1 MRKKIVWVNGTFD
14 VLHIGHI
21 KLFEFAKAQGEYLI
35 VGIDS
40 DERIKELKGS
50 ARPINKQEFRKEFL
64 LAIKYIDEVRIFNTS
79 EELSLMISEI
89 VPDVAVWGEEY
100 KDKRKIGAEW
110 VQEIIYFEKLEGYS
124 STAIL
129 SACTLMDEDRYE
141 SIPPHCYDIFVNQEE
156 YELYKLVHQ
165 DTEFLL

>member
-40 DERIKELKGS
+40 DERIKELKGPT
-50 ARPINKQEFRKEFL
+50 RPINKQEFRKEFL

-100 KDKRKIGAEW
+100 RNKRKIGSLYARE
-110 VQEIIYFEKLEGYS
+110 VVYFDKYENYS

-129 SACTLMDEDRYE
+129 SACT
-141 SIPPHCYDIFVNQEE
+141 
-156 YELYKLVHQ
+156 
-165 DTEFLL
+165 

>member
-21 KLFEFAKAQGEYLI
+21 KLFEFAKSQGDYLI

-40 DERIKELKGS
+40 DERIKELKGPT
-50 ARPINKQEFRKEFL
+50 RPINKQEFRKEFL

-79 EELSLMISEI
+79 DELSFMISEI
-89 VPDVAVWGEEY
+89 VPDIAIWGDEY
-100 KDKRKIGAEW
+100 KYKRKIGAEW
-110 VQEIIYFEKLEGYS
+110 VKEIVYFEKLEGYS

-129 SACTLMDEDRYE
+129 SACT
-141 SIPPHCYDIFVNQEE
+141 
-156 YELYKLVHQ
+156 
-165 DTEFLL
+165 